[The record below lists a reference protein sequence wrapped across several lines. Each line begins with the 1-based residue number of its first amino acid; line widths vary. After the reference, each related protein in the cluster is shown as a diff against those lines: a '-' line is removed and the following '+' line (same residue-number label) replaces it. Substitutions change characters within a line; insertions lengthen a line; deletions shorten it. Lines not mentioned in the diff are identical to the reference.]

1 VRGSGPFSDSTGEIC
16 VDQNHRCGAAEVHD
30 WSQKIDDMV
39 FKWKY
44 LLEPPDDSAAR
55 KKNTCTSH
63 TDTCHQAG
71 KAKHHPER
79 EGDRPSSVSRHLNSP
94 NMVLS

>member
-1 VRGSGPFSDSTGEIC
+1 
-16 VDQNHRCGAAEVHD
+16 
-30 WSQKIDDMV
+30 MV
-39 FKWKY
+39 FTWKD

-71 KAKHHPER
+71 KAKHHPEG
-79 EGDRPSSVSRHLNSP
+79 EDDRPSSFSGYLNSP
-94 NMVLS
+94 DIGLS